1 MEEKNWLESAM
12 RQNQLAK
19 VMESSRYGERF
30 GLTLTEEEAKMLLQ
44 ERERCL
50 KEQHRVE
57 FGESIL
63 PKLIQA
69 FCDSD
74 FVSGENYADVLARLQ
89 EIFYLFKNESLDLL
103 TDDEL
108 LAFMREQY
116 EDTCFGN
123 LDYLEGTCLE
133 VFVQA
138 VRAGYRGY
146 QGTGGRGEFEQ
157 FDIAP
162 RWDRGL
168 YLAALANLMEG

>member
-1 MEEKNWLESAM
+1 MEGKDWMELAGQE
-12 RQNQLAK
+12 NQLAK

-30 GLTLTEEEAKMLLQ
+30 GLSLTEEEVKMLMQ

-57 FGESIL
+57 FGETIL

-74 FVSGENYADVLARLQ
+74 YIRGEDYAEVLGRLQ
-89 EIFYLFKNESLDLL
+89 EIFYLFKNESMDLL

-116 EDTCFGN
+116 DEPCFGD
-123 LDYLEGTCLE
+123 LDYLEGTCLPL
-133 VFVQA
+133 FADA

-146 QGTGGRGEFEQ
+146 QQTGGKGEFGR
-157 FDIAP
+157 FDIVQ
-162 RWDRGL
+162 RWDKEL
-168 YLAALANLMEG
+168 YLAALANHMD

>member
-1 MEEKNWLESAM
+1 MEGKDWMELAGQE
-12 RQNQLAK
+12 NQLAK

-30 GLTLTEEEAKMLLQ
+30 GLSLTEEEVKMLMQ
-44 ERERCL
+44 ERKRCL

-74 FVSGENYADVLARLQ
+74 YIRGEDYAEVLGRLQ
-89 EIFYLFKNESLDLL
+89 EIFYLFKNESMDLL

-108 LAFMREQY
+108 LTFMREQY
-116 EDTCFGN
+116 DETCFGDP
-123 LDYLEGTCLE
+123 DYLEGTCLPL
-133 VFVQA
+133 FADA

-146 QGTGGRGEFEQ
+146 QQTGGKGEFGR
-157 FDIAP
+157 FDIVQ
-162 RWDRGL
+162 RWDKEL
-168 YLAALANLMEG
+168 YLAALANHMD

>member
-1 MEEKNWLESAM
+1 MEEKDWLELAG
-12 RQNQLAK
+12 RRNQLAK
-19 VMESSRYGERF
+19 VMESNRYGEQF
-30 GLTLTEEEAKMLLQ
+30 GLTLTEEEAKLLVQ

-50 KEQHRVE
+50 KEQRRVE

-74 FVSGENYADVLARLQ
+74 YIFGDNYVDVLARLQ

-108 LAFMREQY
+108 VTFMREQY
-116 EDTCFGN
+116 DEPCFGD
-123 LDYLEGTCLE
+123 LDYMEGTCLE
-133 VFVQA
+133 LFAEA

-146 QGTGGRGEFEQ
+146 QGTGGKGEFEQ
-157 FDIAP
+157 FDIVP
-162 RWDRGL
+162 RWDKEL
-168 YLAALANLMEG
+168 YLAALANLTEG

>member
-1 MEEKNWLESAM
+1 MEEKGWMELAM

-19 VMESSRYGERF
+19 VLESSRYGERF
-30 GLTLTEEEAKMLLQ
+30 GLTLMEEEAKQLIQ

-57 FGESIL
+57 FGETIL

-74 FVSGENYADVLARLQ
+74 YVSGENYAGVLARLQ

-108 LAFMREQY
+108 VTFMREQY
-116 EDTCFGN
+116 EETCFGD

-133 VFVQA
+133 LFAQA

-146 QGTGGRGEFEQ
+146 QETGGRGEFEQ
-157 FDIAP
+157 FDIVP
-162 RWDRGL
+162 RWDKGL
-168 YLAALANLMEG
+168 YLAALANLTEG